1 MGLILVLLFAI
12 VVVCSKMVKIISI
25 VGVFLH
31 LVKSIN
37 STGTFYKS
45 YGCYFMILGFNF
57 SLLLVIVVFCSKLI
71 IFICNLHVLMY
82 LVKMYCSTGTFYKS
96 KRLLFHCFGI
106 DFNLLLV
113 ILVIY
118 SKIIIII
125 CNGSVL
131 MHLVKFIALLV
142 HFTKVEVTVSR
153 SWLYF

>member
-1 MGLILVLLFAI
+1 
-12 VVVCSKMVKIISI
+12 MVNIISI

-31 LVKSIN
+31 LEKSIN

-45 YGCYFMILGFNF
+45 YGCYFTVMGCIF
-57 SLLLVIVVFCSKLI
+57 SLLLAIVELCSELI
-71 IFICNLHVLMY
+71 IFICNLHVFKHMVQLY
-82 LVKMYCSTGTFYKS
+82 YSTGTFYKS
-96 KRLLFHCFGI
+96 RRLLFHCFGI

-131 MHLVKFIALLV
+131 MHLVNMYCSTGTF
-142 HFTKVEVTVSR
+142 
-153 SWLYF
+153 Y